1 MSFPQLRVRTGYSFK
16 SNYGHLDDIVSRLK
30 ELNANYAAIVD
41 NSTWGHVRFD
51 KAIRKAEITPGFGAE
66 IPIVMNGEDY
76 KPRAWILAK
85 NTRRMYNA
93 STRAAQ
99 NGALTPLQFASLT
112 EVVRFSGGAVET
124 LFACDSAC
132 AEDAPIDYIDINPS
146 SLTLAS
152 RGCTG
157 RVDPACR
164 LS

>member
-85 NTRRMYNA
+85 NTRRM
-93 STRAAQ
+93 
-99 NGALTPLQFASLT
+99 
-112 EVVRFSGGAVET
+112 
-124 LFACDSAC
+124 C
-132 AEDAPIDYIDINPS
+132 
-146 SLTLAS
+146 
-152 RGCTG
+152 
-157 RVDPACR
+157 
-164 LS
+164 

>member
-76 KPRAWILAK
+76 KPRVDTGEEHSAHVQRIDASSPKWRADAFAVRQPHRGSEIQ
-85 NTRRMYNA
+85 RRGRRNA
-93 STRAAQ
+93 IR
-99 NGALTPLQFASLT
+99 
-112 EVVRFSGGAVET
+112 VRQRM
-124 LFACDSAC
+124 C
-132 AEDAPIDYIDINPS
+132 
-146 SLTLAS
+146 
-152 RGCTG
+152 
-157 RVDPACR
+157 
-164 LS
+164 